1 MSDNADALATVFR
14 DRSPWC
20 NYEPSLPFSDKSI
33 VTASRYGDTVYLNGE
48 CPSELMLHSLMDAS
62 GALFTKMYCVGSCN
76 AYRCVSNINAE
87 SPIPHKCMNKDNLL
101 LNESL
106 RSPNDLRSALS
117 MIECLRIASRTGNT
131 VELEEV
137 DLSSLT
143 NLRSLHIE
151 ERCFLFAKRFIIHDL
166 QIFKSI
172 RIDRFCCFSTVV
184 LVPGSVL
191 SIKNC
196 SQLESIHIGSGC
208 FFSYSLLELESKCQY
223 SE

>member
-1 MSDNADALATVFR
+1 MSENADALATVFI
-14 DRSPWC
+14 DRSPVC
-20 NYEPSLPFSDKSI
+20 NYEPALPFSDESI

-117 MIECLRIASRTGNT
+117 TIEYLRIASRTGNT
-131 VELEEV
+131 VELKEV
-137 DLSSLT
+137 NLSSLT

-166 QIFKSI
+166 RLLKSI
-172 RIDRFCCFSTVV
+172 RIDRYCCIANHA
-184 LVPGSVL
+184 LVPGSL
-191 SIKNC
+191 FSIKDC
-196 SQLESIHIGSGC
+196 SQLESIHIASGC
-208 FFSYSLLELESKCQY
+208 FYSYSSMELK